1 MVLSVQKIIDNMA
14 VVAKEYPIERAELF
28 GSYANGQSTAASDVD
43 IIMEFSTP
51 QVSLLMLN
59 DIRYRLEE
67 LLSYPQAFEKFS
79 YKDWGNQ
86 FLQFHKHRPFS
97 AFDIYELQYP

>member
-1 MVLSVQKIIDNMA
+1 MISKQKIIDNMA

-67 LLSYPQAFEKFS
+67 LLQTKVDLVHGPLPADGLLEIDRRITLYGA
-79 YKDWGNQ
+79 
-86 FLQFHKHRPFS
+86 
-97 AFDIYELQYP
+97 

>member
-28 GSYANGQSTAASDVD
+28 GSYANRQSTAASAED

-67 LLSYPQAFEKFS
+67 LLQTKVDLVHGPLPADGLLEIDRRITLYGA
-79 YKDWGNQ
+79 
-86 FLQFHKHRPFS
+86 
-97 AFDIYELQYP
+97 

>member
-1 MVLSVQKIIDNMA
+1 MIRVQKIIDNMA
-14 VVAKEYPIERAELF
+14 VDPKEYPIELAELF

-43 IIMEFSTP
+43 IIMEFTTP

-67 LLSYPQAFEKFS
+67 LLQTKVDLVHGPLPADGLLEIDRRITLYGA
-79 YKDWGNQ
+79 
-86 FLQFHKHRPFS
+86 
-97 AFDIYELQYP
+97 

>member
-67 LLSYPQAFEKFS
+67 LLQTKVDLVHGPLPADGLLEINRRITLYGA
-79 YKDWGNQ
+79 
-86 FLQFHKHRPFS
+86 
-97 AFDIYELQYP
+97 

>member
-1 MVLSVQKIIDNMA
+1 MVLSVQKIIDKMA

-67 LLSYPQAFEKFS
+67 LLQTKVDLVHGPLPADGLLEIDRRITLYGA
-79 YKDWGNQ
+79 
-86 FLQFHKHRPFS
+86 
-97 AFDIYELQYP
+97 

>member
-51 QVSLLMLN
+51 QVSLLMLI

-67 LLSYPQAFEKFS
+67 LLQSKVDLVHGPLPADGLLEIDRRITLYGA
-79 YKDWGNQ
+79 
-86 FLQFHKHRPFS
+86 
-97 AFDIYELQYP
+97 

>member
-28 GSYANGQSTAASDVD
+28 GSYANGQSTTASDVD

-67 LLSYPQAFEKFS
+67 LLQTKVDLVHGPLPADGLLEIDRRITLYGA
-79 YKDWGNQ
+79 
-86 FLQFHKHRPFS
+86 
-97 AFDIYELQYP
+97 

>member
-43 IIMEFSTP
+43 IIMENHSYIDAQGAISTP

-67 LLSYPQAFEKFS
+67 LLQTKVDLVHGPLPADGLLEIDRRITLYGA
-79 YKDWGNQ
+79 
-86 FLQFHKHRPFS
+86 
-97 AFDIYELQYP
+97 

>member
-14 VVAKEYPIERAELF
+14 VVAKEYPIERAEFF

-67 LLSYPQAFEKFS
+67 LLQTKVDLVHGPLPADGLLEIDRRITLYGA
-79 YKDWGNQ
+79 
-86 FLQFHKHRPFS
+86 
-97 AFDIYELQYP
+97 

>member
-67 LLSYPQAFEKFS
+67 LLQTKVDLVHGPLPA
-79 YKDWGNQ
+79 DG
-86 FLQFHKHRPFS
+86 FLEIDRRITLYG
-97 AFDIYELQYP
+97 A

>member
-1 MVLSVQKIIDNMA
+1 MVLSVRKIIDNMA

-67 LLSYPQAFEKFS
+67 LLQTKVDLVHGPLPADGLLEIDRRITLYGA
-79 YKDWGNQ
+79 
-86 FLQFHKHRPFS
+86 
-97 AFDIYELQYP
+97 

>member
-51 QVSLLMLN
+51 QVSLLMLK

-67 LLSYPQAFEKFS
+67 LLQTKVDLVHGPLPADGLLEIDRRITLYGA
-79 YKDWGNQ
+79 
-86 FLQFHKHRPFS
+86 
-97 AFDIYELQYP
+97 

>member
-67 LLSYPQAFEKFS
+67 LLQTKVDLVHGPLPADGLLEIDRRITLYGA
-79 YKDWGNQ
+79 
-86 FLQFHKHRPFS
+86 
-97 AFDIYELQYP
+97 

>member
-1 MVLSVQKIIDNMA
+1 MLSVQKIIDNMA

-59 DIRYRLEE
+59 DIRYGLEE
-67 LLSYPQAFEKFS
+67 ILQTKLDLVHVPFPEDGLLEIDRRITLYGA
-79 YKDWGNQ
+79 
-86 FLQFHKHRPFS
+86 
-97 AFDIYELQYP
+97 